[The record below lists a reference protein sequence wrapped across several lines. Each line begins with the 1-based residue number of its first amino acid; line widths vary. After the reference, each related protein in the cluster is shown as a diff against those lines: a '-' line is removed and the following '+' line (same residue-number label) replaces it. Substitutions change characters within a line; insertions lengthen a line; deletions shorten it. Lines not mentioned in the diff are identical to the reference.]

1 MCYSISNFYCTN
13 CSNCIPLPRMENKK
27 REKGHL
33 KKLYCPCCK
42 QEVNHL
48 EVREID
54 YYMNLEELLNEAKN
68 KVQCEN

>member
-1 MCYSISNFYCTN
+1 MD
-13 CSNCIPLPRMENKK
+13 NKK